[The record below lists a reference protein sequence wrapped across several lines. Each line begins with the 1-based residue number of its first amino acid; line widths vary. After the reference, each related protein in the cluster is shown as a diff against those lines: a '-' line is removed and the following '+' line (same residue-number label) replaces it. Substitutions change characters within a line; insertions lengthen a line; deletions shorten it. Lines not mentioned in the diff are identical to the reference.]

1 MTRFLLL
8 SVALLFFV
16 AISSR
21 SKGDEKPPAEKT
33 AIQMTAQELAD
44 WIDKRFEEEYQKAGT
59 KPGELVDDA
68 TFLRRVYLD
77 LQGRIPTV
85 AQLRDFMSEE
95 SSFKRQDY
103 VDRLL
108 TSEKR
113 PEQFSKRSADH
124 LARVWRR
131 MM

>member
-1 MTRFLLL
+1 MARNLL
-8 SVALLFFV
+8 SLLAALLFGV
-16 AISSR
+16 ASAGFSTA
-21 SKGDEKPPAEKT
+21 DEKQPAEKS
-33 AIQMTAQELAD
+33 AVKMTAQELAD
-44 WIDKRFEEEYQKAGT
+44 WIDNRFEEEYQKAGT

-108 TSEKR
+108 TIQSVPR
-113 PEQFSKRSADH
+113 D
-124 LARVWRR
+124 LAAR
-131 MM
+131 